1 MMMSRLKEATRPR
14 HEAVEARLGLMR
26 LTSTLEGYA
35 RSLRLFYGLHRAAE
49 KGFSRV
55 SGWDA
60 VGIDPAERRK
70 TPLLE
75 ADLARLGMV
84 PAQVAGLPE
93 CPILPPIDGLPSAL
107 GMMYVL
113 EGSTLGGRHIT
124 RAVEANLGLRPGDGC
139 SYFASYGD
147 RVGAMWRAFG
157 AAVDAYAADDEAVR
171 DAVERSADATF
182 AAVDGWFTAPPAGP
196 SRA

>member
-1 MMMSRLKEATRPR
+1 MMMSRLKVATRPR
-14 HEAVEARLGLMR
+14 HEVVEARLGLMR

-35 RSLRLFYGLHRAAE
+35 QALRLFYGLHHAAE

-55 SGWDA
+55 AGWEA
-60 VGIDPAERRK
+60 VGIDPRERRK

-75 ADLARLGMV
+75 ADLVRLGMS
-84 PAQVAGLPE
+84 PAEVAALPD
-93 CPILPPIDGLPSAL
+93 CSTLPPIDDLPSAL
-107 GMMYVL
+107 GAMYVL
-113 EGSTLGGRHIT
+113 EGSTLGGRYIT
-124 RAVEANLGLRPGDGC
+124 RAVGANLGLGPGDGC

-171 DAVERSADATF
+171 DAVERAADATF
-182 AAVDGWFTAPPAGP
+182 AAVDEWFTAPPPGP
-196 SRA
+196 GRA